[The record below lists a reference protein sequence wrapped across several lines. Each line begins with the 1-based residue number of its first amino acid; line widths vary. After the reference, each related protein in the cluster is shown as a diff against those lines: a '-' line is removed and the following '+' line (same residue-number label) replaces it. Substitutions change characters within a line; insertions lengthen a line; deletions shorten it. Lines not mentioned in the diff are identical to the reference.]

1 MSQNAALLPGS
12 VIILA
17 LRGQA
22 KYTSFVGRIR
32 EVKCIQVPTPA
43 AQKQS
48 HEKLLCVCVFLREIW
63 AQKTVLKTVFFGW
76 SHVT

>member
-1 MSQNAALLPGS
+1 VFERVTFFFNLVYFISFLHTRLRSHTHMKPQALVATFRAQNGMSQNAALLPGS

-32 EVKCIQVPTPA
+32 EV
-43 AQKQS
+43 
-48 HEKLLCVCVFLREIW
+48 
-63 AQKTVLKTVFFGW
+63 
-76 SHVT
+76 